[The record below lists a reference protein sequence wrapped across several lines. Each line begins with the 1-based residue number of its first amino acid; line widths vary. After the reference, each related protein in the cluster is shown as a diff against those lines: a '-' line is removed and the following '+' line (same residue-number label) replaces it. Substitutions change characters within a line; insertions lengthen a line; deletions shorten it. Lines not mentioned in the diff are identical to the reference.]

1 MCRMLTYP
9 FHAATWPGISFRKPY
24 TLLGYNTNKP
34 NTSEYIEKNYA
45 IYSNNYWRGV
55 RQRAYNY
62 RMVRKIEY
70 DSERYD

>member
-1 MCRMLTYP
+1 MS
-9 FHAATWPGISFRKPY
+9 IRKPY

-34 NTSEYIEKNYA
+34 NNSEFIQKNYA

-62 RMVRKIEY
+62 RMSLKIEY
-70 DSERYD
+70 DKERYD